1 MIAEKNSNIEGHR
14 IYFASLQRKQ
24 NQAVQEKQEKMER
37 ECLELQE
44 NYRDQIENIN
54 VNTQLELE
62 KLQPLLKDIK
72 KRRTE
77 AIHRLN

>member
-14 IYFASLQRKQ
+14 IYFASLERKNKQ
-24 NQAVQEKQEKMER
+24 LVQKKQEKMEQ

-54 VNTQLELE
+54 VNT
-62 KLQPLLKDIK
+62 
-72 KRRTE
+72 
-77 AIHRLN
+77 